1 MSKKKS
7 IWCVV
12 LVVNYGSHELIAR
25 NFSTLPRREDGV
37 AMVVVDNFSTE
48 AERRE
53 IGALC
58 EERGWDLVASGINLG
73 FGTGVN
79 LGVDYALDLDPETIV
94 LLNPDAVIEASGLR
108 QLADAVREDEQRL
121 VCPRIED
128 TAGKVFF
135 AGALLD
141 MQTGGT
147 LGASSPKR
155 RADGVYREWLTGACL
170 AFAPSLWNKL
180 GGFSDDYFLYWEDV
194 DFSFRAVHAG
204 AELHYAPHILVVHD
218 EGGTQ
223 QAGGQRAKSEVYY
236 YYNIRNRMLF
246 ARTWLTGAEQSR
258 WIRGSLRASWDVI
271 LRGGRRQLLGSLA
284 PWRALVRGLYDGLRD
299 ARGPKR

>member
-53 IGALC
+53 IRALC
-58 EERGWDLVASGINLG
+58 EERGWDLVTSGINLG

-94 LLNPDAVIEASGLR
+94 LLNPDAVIDASRLR

-170 AFAPSLWNKL
+170 AFAPSLWRKL
-180 GGFSDDYFLYWEDV
+180 GDSPTTISCTGKMST
-194 DFSFRAVHAG
+194 SRSARCTPG
-204 AELHYAPHILVVHD
+204 
-218 EGGTQ
+218 
-223 QAGGQRAKSEVYY
+223 
-236 YYNIRNRMLF
+236 RNSTTR
-246 ARTWLTGAEQSR
+246 RTSWWSMTKVEPSKPADNGPNPRCTTTTTSATGCC
-258 WIRGSLRASWDVI
+258 
-271 LRGGRRQLLGSLA
+271 SLA
-284 PWRALVRGLYDGLRD
+284 PG
-299 ARGPKR
+299 